1 MPDFGIMRGFNEK
14 LFGDKLY
21 AGQLPTQLGLIGSQE
36 VNDFLLDSYPNSA
49 AAYSVR
55 KLRAAYSGSA
65 IRVRRSSDNTE
76 TDIGFS
82 GANLDTTALTSF
94 CSGTNGFVTTW
105 YDQSGNSR
113 NATQTTAANQPQIVS
128 SGSVILYGTKPTM
141 RFDGVSDFINTPL
154 FAYGSALSLYYV
166 TQRIAAG
173 SAYSPEI
180 GIQSSPIADGGAF
193 HYINPSLRG
202 ASYPFFPVFGNY
214 DGIGTYANGDKY
226 LINFDMTNSSGFS
239 VYRNNALEQ
248 SVTSSGT
255 IVSTYQ
261 GFTIASQNTPARY
274 SNNNFS
280 EVIMWLSNQSANRSA
295 INSDMN
301 TYFSVY

>member
-1 MPDFGIMRGFNEK
+1 MILSTHGVI
-14 LFGDKLY
+14 
-21 AGQLPTQLGLIGSQE
+21 ASQIQSF
-36 VNDFLLDSYPNSA
+36 VGLLDLYPSAA

-141 RFDGVSDFINTPL
+141 RFDGVSDFLQSVL
-154 FAYGSALSLYYV
+154 FNYSNALSSYYV
-166 TQRIAAG
+166 TQRIGNA
-173 SAYSPEI
+173 SAYAPDISTPNTD
-180 GIQSSPIADGGAF
+180 STDGGAL
-193 HYINPSLRG
+193 HYINSGLKG
-202 ASYPFFPVFGNY
+202 ASYPFFPYFGNY
-214 DGIGTYANGDKY
+214 DGNGNYANGDKY
-226 LINFDMTNSSGFS
+226 LINYEMTNSVGFN
-239 VYRNNALEQ
+239 VYRNNSFEGG
-248 SVTSSGT
+248 SNTSGT
-255 IVSTYQ
+255 IPTKTQ
-261 GFTIASQNTPARY
+261 GIRISAQETPARY